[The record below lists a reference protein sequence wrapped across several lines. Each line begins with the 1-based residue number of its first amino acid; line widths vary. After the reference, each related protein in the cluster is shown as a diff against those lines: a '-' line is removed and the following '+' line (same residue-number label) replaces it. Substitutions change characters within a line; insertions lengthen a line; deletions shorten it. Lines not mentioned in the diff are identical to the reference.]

1 MLRPDSDPA
10 GVDAAMDGDDVPIEC
25 GNIIVPQKAGGRA
38 KASLKPKTV
47 SDSPGQF
54 CKLPGIGAYGARCFS
69 PDPELLQAQGIQAA
83 DSASKIAPTC
93 MLVAFFRTTLGALK
107 VICEPLSIVP

>member
-1 MLRPDSDPA
+1 MRPWM
-10 GVDAAMDGDDVPIEC
+10 VTMYQLNAAISSYRKRLE
-25 GNIIVPQKAGGRA
+25 ARA